1 MLVSPDGKLVLV
13 RNWGLGT
20 SVYPVDGGPPQP
32 VKGIRPDD
40 DVVGWRSDNRSVYVR
55 PARDDQR
62 SFPVSIVELAS
73 GKVTPWKVLKP
84 AQPVLEVHDLH
95 ISPEGAYA
103 YTYVLANSD
112 LYIARGVR

>member
-1 MLVSPDGKLVLV
+1 
-13 RNWGLGT
+13 
-20 SVYPVDGGPPQP
+20 
-32 VKGIRPDD
+32 VKGIGEHDD
-40 DVVGWRSDNRSVYVR
+40 IVGWRSDNRSVYVR

-62 SFPVSIVELAS
+62 FFRVSIVELAT
-73 GKVTPWKVLKP
+73 GKVTPWQELKP